1 MALASISP
9 LLLLWVLLLL
19 CRIGS
24 RGDFL
29 PAYRLL
35 NAHYFQLLNLLT
47 GSGTLAD
54 VSLGRLCVIPLCF
67 LVTFLCIVAAYWV
80 GYSGKS
86 TTDMQ
91 YES

>member
-1 MALASISP
+1 MHSKKARATP
-9 LLLLWVLLLL
+9 KGMWN
-19 CRIGS
+19 
-24 RGDFL
+24 FL
-29 PAYRLL
+29 KKQMLSLL

-67 LVTFLCIVAAYWV
+67 LVTFFCIVAAYWA

>member
-1 MALASISP
+1 M
-9 LLLLWVLLLL
+9 
-19 CRIGS
+19 
-24 RGDFL
+24 
-29 PAYRLL
+29 
-35 NAHYFQLLNLLT
+35 NLLT

-67 LVTFLCIVAAYWV
+67 LVTFLCIVAAYWA